1 MENNS
6 NEMLDILNYMEA
18 HMNEWPLQE
27 QLYIYILQKQ
37 AEMIEHVK
45 PMVIKHMMEED
56 NTSSTFLFKL

>member
-6 NEMLDILNYMEA
+6 NEMLDILNYMAA

-27 QLYIYILQKQ
+27 QFYILQKQ
-37 AEMIEHVK
+37 AEMVK
-45 PMVIKHMMEED
+45 NIKPIVTKHMMED

>member
-6 NEMLDILNYMEA
+6 NEMLDILNYMAA

-27 QLYIYILQKQ
+27 QFYILQKL
-37 AEMIEHVK
+37 AEMVENIKSIVA
-45 PMVIKHMMEED
+45 KHMMED